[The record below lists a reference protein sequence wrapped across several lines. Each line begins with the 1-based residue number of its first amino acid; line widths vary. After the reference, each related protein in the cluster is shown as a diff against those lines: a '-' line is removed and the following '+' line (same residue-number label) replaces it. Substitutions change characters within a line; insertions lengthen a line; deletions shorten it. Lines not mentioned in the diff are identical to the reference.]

1 MERTVPTTE
10 SESIDLYQ
18 RTYYSLLR
26 STSEVRIRT
35 LEEVHA
41 GMHSLLHPEAR
52 APEPD
57 MSAFIYSL
65 LRLPPEIANTRLVVM
80 GQGKAVFTA
89 TGFGN
94 VQEWQS
100 VSASAR
106 RRRYYFDGA
115 DILACVISS
124 RSDIDDLIPIIIAYQ
139 LEWNKIHQRLQR
151 LPANACVSELC
162 LTADGYQMVLDTL
175 DIPEEDLERLSAI
188 WDQSFATNLEK
199 IQQSPR
205 DIRVRLLS
213 SSLTEYRRAT
223 RAWWDQV
230 VKTLPSLR
238 ERPVYFVS
246 SNTHSILNLITAH
259 AVSNQEQLLNY
270 LENSGNK
277 GLLSEWQDIQTGRST
292 TDANNFL
299 YYIQKKYQQTAEG
312 KKQLQDQT
320 LNERDCGILRIPSEN
335 FFDVEAQLVDL
346 NRLACAQL
354 DSRLHLAASP
364 EMRALFSKSQ
374 AVILNVDYPLGLG
387 AYQILSEI
395 AETVGSILGIYVMGK
410 AATLN
415 GVVGDV
421 MIPNVVHDEHSHNTF
436 LFANCINASDVTPYI
451 SIGTVLDNQKAV
463 TVQGTFLQTA
473 RYMDVFYREGYTDIE
488 MEAGP
493 YLSAVYEMYR
503 PQRHPVN
510 EIVNLYGL
518 GFDLGLIHYA
528 SDTPLSKGKNLGA
541 GSLSYSGMD
550 ATYAVSI
557 AILNRIFKLE
567 TERLL
572 RSSR

>member
-41 GMHSLLHPEAR
+41 GMNSLLHPAAR

-65 LRLPPEIANTRLVVM
+65 LRLPPEISETRLVVM
-80 GQGKAVFTA
+80 GQGKVVFNA

-100 VSASAR
+100 VNAAAR
-106 RRRYYFDGA
+106 RRRYYYDGTE
-115 DILACVISS
+115 ILACVISS
-124 RSDIDDLIPIIIAYQ
+124 RSDIDDLIPILIAFQ

-151 LPANACVSELC
+151 LPINSHVAELC
-162 LTADGYQMVLDTL
+162 QTAEGYQTVLDAL
-175 DIPEEDLERLSAI
+175 DIPEEDLDRLSVI
-188 WDQSFATNLEK
+188 WDESFANNLEK
-199 IQQSPR
+199 IQQAPR
-205 DIRVRLLS
+205 DLRVRLLS

-223 RAWWDQV
+223 RAWWDQID
-230 VKTLPSLR
+230 KALPGVR

-246 SNTHSILNLITAH
+246 SNTHSILNLITTH
-259 AVSNQEQLLNY
+259 AVSNQDQLLRF
-270 LENSGNK
+270 LELSGNK
-277 GLLSEWQDIQTGRST
+277 GLLREWQDIQSGRSS

-299 YYIQKKYQQTAEG
+299 YYIQKKYQQTSEG
-312 KKQLQDQT
+312 KNQFHEQT
-320 LNERDCGILRIPSEN
+320 LLERDCGILRIPSAN
-335 FFDVEAQLVDL
+335 FFDVEAQVVDL
-346 NRLACAQL
+346 SRLGCARL
-354 DSRLHLAASP
+354 DSRLHLAALP
-364 EMRALFSKSQ
+364 EVRNLLPNSQ
-374 AVILNVDYPLGLG
+374 ALILNVDYPLGLG

-395 AETVGSILGIYVMGK
+395 AETVGSVLGVYVMGK

-421 MIPNVVHDEHSHNTF
+421 MIPNVVHDEHTRNTF
-436 LFANCINASDVTPYI
+436 LFANCISARDVTPYI

-463 TVQGTFLQTA
+463 TVQSTFLQNA

-541 GSLSYSGMD
+541 GSLSFSGMD
-550 ATYAVSI
+550 ATYAASI
-557 AILNRIFKLE
+557 AILNRIFKVE
-567 TERLL
+567 AERLL
-572 RSSR
+572 RSSP

>member
-26 STSEVRIRT
+26 STGEVRIRT

-41 GMHSLLHPEAR
+41 GMNSLLHPAAR

-57 MSAFIYSL
+57 MSAFIYGL
-65 LRLPPEIANTRLVVM
+65 LRLPPEIADTRLVVM
-80 GQGKAVFTA
+80 GQGKAVFNA

-94 VQEWQS
+94 VQEWQP
-100 VSASAR
+100 VGAAAR
-106 RRRYYFDGA
+106 RRRYYYDGNE
-115 DILACVISS
+115 ILACVISS
-124 RSDIDDLIPIIIAYQ
+124 RSDIDDLIPILIAYQ

-151 LPANACVSELC
+151 LPAQAHVAELC
-162 LTADGYQMVLDTL
+162 RTADGYQTVLDAL
-175 DIPEEDLERLSAI
+175 DIPEEDLDRLSVI
-188 WDQSFATNLEK
+188 WDEAFASNLEK
-199 IQQSPR
+199 IQQNPR
-205 DIRVRLLS
+205 DLRVRLLS

-223 RAWWDQV
+223 RAWWDQIV
-230 VKTLPSLR
+230 RAVPGLR

-246 SNTHSILNLITAH
+246 SNTHSLLNLITAQ
-259 AVSNQEQLLNY
+259 AVSIQEQLLSY
-270 LENSGNK
+270 LELSGNK
-277 GLLSEWQDIQTGRST
+277 GLLNEWQDIQSGHSN
-292 TDANNFL
+292 TDPQNFL
-299 YYIQKKYQQTAEG
+299 YYVQKKYQQTADG
-312 KKQLQDQT
+312 QKQVQEQNLR
-320 LNERDCGILRIPSEN
+320 ERDCGILRIPSEN
-335 FFDVEAQLVDL
+335 FFDVEAQVVDL
-346 NRLACAQL
+346 SRLECAQL
-354 DSRLHLAASP
+354 DPRLHLAATP
-364 EMRALFSKSQ
+364 EARGLFRNSQ
-374 AVILNVDYPLGLG
+374 ALILNVDYPLGLG

-395 AETVGSILGIYVMGK
+395 AETVGSVLGVYVMGK

-436 LFANCINASDVTPYI
+436 LFANCISAGDVTPFI
-451 SIGTVLDNQKAV
+451 SIGTVLDDQKAV
-463 TVQGTFLQTA
+463 TVQGTFLQNA

-518 GFDLGLIHYA
+518 GFDLGVIHYA

-541 GSLSYSGMD
+541 RSLSYAGMD
-550 ATYAVSI
+550 ATYAASI
-557 AILNRIFKLE
+557 AILNRIFKAE
-567 TERLL
+567 KERLQ
-572 RSSR
+572 RTPN

>member
-26 STSEVRIRT
+26 TTSEVRIRT

-41 GMHSLLHPEAR
+41 GMNSLLHPAAR

-65 LRLPPEIANTRLVVM
+65 LRLPPEISETRLVVM
-80 GQGKAVFTA
+80 GQGKAVFNA

-94 VQEWQS
+94 VQEWQP
-100 VSASAR
+100 VSAAAR
-106 RRRYYFDGA
+106 RRRYYFDGT

-124 RSDIDDLIPIIIAYQ
+124 RSDIDDLIPILIAFQ

-151 LPANACVSELC
+151 LPAKYNLQELC
-162 LTADGYQMVLDTL
+162 QSADGYRITADALG
-175 DIPEEDLERLSAI
+175 IPEEDLERLAVI
-188 WDQSFATNLEK
+188 WDESFAANLEK
-199 IQQSPR
+199 IQQAPR
-205 DIRVRLLS
+205 DLHVRLLS

-230 VKTLPSLR
+230 VKAMPSLR

-259 AVSNQEQLLNY
+259 AVSNQEQILHY
-270 LENSGNK
+270 LEHSGNK
-277 GLLSEWQDIQTGRST
+277 GLLSEWRDIQSGRSI
-292 TDANNFL
+292 TDPHNFL
-299 YYIQKKYQQTAEG
+299 YYVQKKYQQTPAG
-312 KKQLQDQT
+312 KKQAQSRILSEQ
-320 LNERDCGILRIPSEN
+320 ECGILRIPSEN

-346 NRLACAQL
+346 SRLACARL
-354 DSRLHLAASP
+354 DPRLHLASSP
-364 EMRALFSKSQ
+364 EARNLLSKSRAL
-374 AVILNVDYPLGLG
+374 ILNVDYPLGLG

-395 AETVGSILGIYVMGK
+395 AETVGSILGVYVMGK

-421 MIPNVVHDEHSHNTF
+421 MIPNVVHDEHSRNTY
-436 LFANCINASDVTPYI
+436 LFANCISASDVTPFI

-463 TVQGTFLQTA
+463 TVQGTFLQNVS
-473 RYMDVFYREGYTDIE
+473 YMDVFYREGYTDIE

-493 YLSAVYEMYR
+493 YLSAIYEMYR

-518 GFDLGLIHYA
+518 GFDLSVIHYA

-541 GSLSYSGMD
+541 RSLSYSGMD

-557 AILNRIFKLE
+557 AILNRIFKME
-567 TERLL
+567 IARLQGVL
-572 RSSR
+572 S

>member
-41 GMHSLLHPEAR
+41 GMNSLLHPSAR
-52 APEPD
+52 ALEPD

-65 LRLPPEIANTRLVVM
+65 LRLPSEVAETRLVVM

-94 VQEWQS
+94 VQEWLQ
-100 VSASAR
+100 VSAPAR
-106 RRRYYFDGA
+106 RRRYYYDGT

-124 RSDIDDLIPIIIAYQ
+124 RSDIDDLIPILIAFQ

-151 LPANACVSELC
+151 LPTNSCLAEL
-162 LTADGYQMVLDTL
+162 LQTADGYQMVLDAL
-175 DIPEEDLERLSAI
+175 DIPEEDLERLMAI
-188 WDQSFATNLEK
+188 WDESFARNLEK
-199 IQQSPR
+199 IHQAPR
-205 DIRVRLLS
+205 DVRVRLLS

-230 VKTLPSLR
+230 VKAMPSLR

-259 AVSNQEQLLNY
+259 AVTNQEQLLRY

-277 GLLSEWQDIQTGRST
+277 GLLSEWQDIQAGRSN
-292 TDANNFL
+292 TDPNNFL
-299 YYIQKKYQQTAEG
+299 YYVQKKYQQTVEG
-312 KKQLQDQT
+312 DRQIQSQILS
-320 LNERDCGILRIPSEN
+320 ERDCGILRIPSEN

-346 NRLACAQL
+346 SRLTCAQL
-354 DSRLHLAASP
+354 DSRLHLASTP
-364 EMRALFSKSQ
+364 EQRNLFSQSQ

-395 AETVGSILGIYVMGK
+395 AETVGSILGVYVMGK

-421 MIPNVVHDEHSHNTF
+421 MIPNVVHDEHTRNTF

-463 TVQGTFLQTA
+463 TVQGTFLQNA

-493 YLSAVYEMYR
+493 YLSAIYEMHR

-510 EIVNLYGL
+510 EIINLYGL

-541 GSLSYSGMD
+541 RSLSYSGMD

-557 AILNRIFKLE
+557 AILNRIFKIE
-567 TERLL
+567 TERL
-572 RSSR
+572 RGIRP